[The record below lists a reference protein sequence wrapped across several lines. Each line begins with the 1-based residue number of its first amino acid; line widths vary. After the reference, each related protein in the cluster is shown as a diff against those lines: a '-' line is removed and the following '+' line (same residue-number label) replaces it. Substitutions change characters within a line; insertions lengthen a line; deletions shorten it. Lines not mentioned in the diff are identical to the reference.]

1 MKMLTYQDTFLKDT
15 IGFVEA
21 TAFEQYALWFINK
34 EATEYPVEWTDSREG
49 IMVYVGDYNYNPIY
63 LSLVSAIV
71 KGQKI
76 IFWHPTSPVVNYDM
90 INAWI
95 VKNAPN
101 TARVNQAV
109 NKTDA
114 GNFQNI
120 FRK

>member
-1 MKMLTYQDTFLKDT
+1 MKMPTYQDMFLKDA

-21 TAFEQYALWFINK
+21 TAYEQYALWFINK
-34 EATEYPVEWTDSREG
+34 EATEYPLEWSDNRSG
-49 IMVYVGDYNYNPIY
+49 IMVHIGDFNYEPIY
-63 LSLVSAIV
+63 LSLVSAII

-76 IFWHPTSPVVNYDM
+76 IFWHPTSPIVNYNM
-90 INAWI
+90 IYAWI

-101 TARVNQAV
+101 TARVDQVV